1 MNPFFGA
8 LVDAGLAE
16 YVHFKESITLDEA
29 LDLNE
34 QLMARVE
41 NDHRAHDHA
50 ERKAKEKKR

>member
-8 LVDAGLAE
+8 LVDAELAE
-16 YVHFKESITLDEA
+16 YVHFKESISLDEA

-41 NDHRAHDHA
+41 NEWRSHDA
-50 ERKAKEKKR
+50 AEKKAREKR